1 MTGSGA
7 DSGVSVPDFISV
19 GKAFGLKT
27 KRIENT
33 KTMKDEIKEVLNTE
47 GAILCEVIVEKDYS
61 FAPKLSARKLDD
73 GTMISPSLEDMFP
86 FLERKEYEENMIPES
101 GLI

>member
-1 MTGSGA
+1 
-7 DSGVSVPDFISV
+7 
-19 GKAFGLKT
+19 
-27 KRIENT
+27 
-33 KTMKDEIKEVLNTE
+33 MKDEIKEVLNTE